1 MAPPI
6 KHNLDERQIKELAE
20 IQCTMGEIASVMGCS
35 VDTLERR
42 YADVIKEGRDHGKS
56 SLRRMQY
63 KKALEGNPT
72 MLIWLGKHYLDQKE
86 AVTLLGTQEPE
97 VRKLL
102 QRWEDGRDLSTGAP
116 LSKKDAKQLKEKV
129 QTMQAEEEQ
138 QAASLPV

>member
-1 MAPPI
+1 MARPI
-6 KHNLDERQIKELAE
+6 IHELDTRQIKELAE

-42 YADVIKEGRDHGKS
+42 YADVIKEGRDKGKS

-86 AVTLLGTQEPE
+86 AVQLLGTQEPE

-116 LSKKDAKQLKEKV
+116 FKPRAKEKD
-129 QTMQAEEEQ
+129 QETQCTQE
-138 QAASLPV
+138 

>member
-1 MAPPI
+1 MTQTF

-42 YADVIKEGRDHGKS
+42 YADVIKEGRDKGKS

-86 AVTLLGTQEPE
+86 AVQLLGTQEPE

-116 LSKKDAKQLKEKV
+116 LKLRSKEKV
-129 QTMQAEEEQ
+129 QEIECNQE
-138 QAASLPV
+138 

>member
-6 KHNLDERQIKELAE
+6 KHNLDQRQIKELAE

-42 YADVIKEGRDHGKS
+42 YADVINEGRSHGKA

-63 KKALEGNPT
+63 KKALEGNAT

-86 AVTLLGTQEPE
+86 TVQLLGSQEPE

-102 QRWEDGRDLSTGAP
+102 QRWEQGRNLETGAP
-116 LSKKDAKQLKEKV
+116 LKASKPEFPEDSQ
-129 QTMQAEEEQ
+129 EE
-138 QAASLPV
+138 

>member
-1 MAPPI
+1 MARPI
-6 KHNLDERQIKELAE
+6 IHELDTRQIKELAE

-42 YADVIKEGRDHGKS
+42 YADVIKEGRDKGKS

-86 AVTLLGTQEPE
+86 AVQLLGTQEPE

-116 LSKKDAKQLKEKV
+116 LKPRAKEKD
-129 QTMQAEEEQ
+129 QETQCTQE
-138 QAASLPV
+138 

>member
-1 MAPPI
+1 MARPT
-6 KHNLDERQIKELAE
+6 KQLDERQIKELAE

-35 VDTLERR
+35 VDTLENR
-42 YADVIKEGRDHGKS
+42 YSEVIKEGRDHGKS

-86 AVTLLGTQEPE
+86 AVQLLGTQEPE

-116 LSKKDAKQLKEKV
+116 FKRKPKET
-129 QTMQAEEEQ
+129 QPEQ
-138 QAASLPV
+138 EHTPE

>member
-1 MAPPI
+1 MAPTI

-20 IQCTMGEIASVMGCS
+20 MQCTMTEIAAVMGCS

-42 YADVIKEGRDHGKS
+42 YADVIKEGRDRGKS

-86 AVTLLGTQEPE
+86 AVQLLGTQEPE

-116 LSKKDAKQLKEKV
+116 FKSIQKKEPKDR
-129 QTMQAEEEQ
+129 
-138 QAASLPV
+138 

>member
-1 MAPPI
+1 MARPVV
-6 KHNLDERQIKELAE
+6 HELDIRQIKELAE

-42 YADVIKEGRDHGKS
+42 YAEVIKEGRDHGKS

-86 AVTLLGTQEPE
+86 AVQLLGTQEPE

-116 LSKKDAKQLKEKV
+116 FKKSAKKTQEV
-129 QTMQAEEEQ
+129 EEEKQ
-138 QAASLPV
+138 EQSE

>member
-1 MAPPI
+1 MARPI
-6 KHNLDERQIKELAE
+6 KQLDEKLIKDLAE
-20 IQCTMGEIASVMGCS
+20 IQCTMGEIASICGCS
-35 VDTLERR
+35 VDTLENR
-42 YADVIKEGRDHGKS
+42 YSDVIKEGRDKGKS

-86 AVTLLGTQEPE
+86 AVQLLGTQEPE

-116 LSKKDAKQLKEKV
+116 FKPRAKEKD
-129 QTMQAEEEQ
+129 QETQCTQE
-138 QAASLPV
+138 